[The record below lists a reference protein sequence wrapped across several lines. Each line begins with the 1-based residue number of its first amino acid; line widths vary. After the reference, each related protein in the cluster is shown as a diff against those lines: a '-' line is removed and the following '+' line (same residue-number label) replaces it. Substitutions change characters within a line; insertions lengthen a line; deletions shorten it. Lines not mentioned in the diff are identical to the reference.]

1 MRKTFIAFIFLIA
14 TLSVYAQSQGE
25 QMLKQAESDLKEM
38 NLNYTTH
45 DIKKIKSDYERAV
58 TQLLIENN
66 RILVGKAYCRLGEL
80 EMDNPERSIKYFS
93 DAYEIAKGIDSD
105 LELEAM
111 IAVEMWNGIMGDPI
125 QAWNNIKDNEPQQK
139 SSYSL
144 EDYISILEIMALT
157 AGRAEDMT
165 EVHRLFETIISI
177 DCGDNYQAICK
188 QVNAITDYSGLLL
201 QYRLYEQSLSM
212 ISLALDKVL
221 FLIDEGMLPLIWG
234 HVLYS
239 AGLSFLFCDEHAMAI
254 DYLKE
259 AISYYKLVFGDDYIE
274 LIHARKQ
281 LANVLITSDIFDE
294 AFMELDSAIIQAKS
308 LFGDTNHELMTA
320 NSYYSYGYIM
330 SLQFEKAKEKALE
343 SVRIA
348 KAINSTELE
357 PYLMLTISDWF
368 LKDYNSTVKDAR
380 ELLERCMLNTRHNL
394 LSLPEKDRELFWVS
408 HGAQTLQI
416 IANASIN
423 APQDY
428 GLLYDAA
435 LFYKGVLLNA
445 SQQIDFFI
453 SRDHTGTLSQL
464 RDRYRT
470 LSFKAEY
477 LAQGDE
483 ESQKES
489 EIIRKEA
496 HNAEFEFLSAS
507 KDLRKLIDVS
517 ECTWKEVE
525 KVLKDNEAAIEF
537 LRYEDFDKQT
547 KYVASILKHG
557 SAPINIP
564 LLGVNDKYIINQAKG
579 KAYSSTDF
587 FSKVFA
593 PLLPHL
599 TGCETV
605 WFSPSGALSSIAIE
619 NIKASKKQY
628 ASDIFSFKRLSST
641 RNLVNTKTERQ
652 WQTAALFG
660 GIDYNLTKEEV
671 EYYAAVST
679 HRGLESKHDWGYLKG
694 SLDEVNNIYSLLH
707 DIQTDLV
714 TAGEGVKE
722 RFQALSGMKTNLIHI
737 ATHGF
742 YLEDINELVGNEA
755 ANIEDHAMNTCGL
768 VFAGANN
775 NEAGNS
781 QGQGLLSA
789 TEIAN
794 MDVSECDLVVLSAC
808 GTGLNIINY
817 DESYGLMRAFKKAG
831 CGSLLLTLWDIDDA
845 VTSLFMQEFYKAKM
859 SGQSNI
865 SAMDSARITIRSK
878 HKSPKYWAGFILID

>member
-1 MRKTFIAFIFLIA
+1 MGKTFIAFILLA
-14 TLSVYAQSQGE
+14 STLSVYAQSQGE
-25 QMLKQAESDLKEM
+25 LMLKQAESDLKEM
-38 NLNYTTH
+38 NLDFTTH
-45 DIKKIKSDYERAV
+45 EIKKIQSDYEHAV

-66 RILVGKAYCRLGEL
+66 MNLVGKAYCRLGEL
-80 EMDNPERSIKYFS
+80 EMNNPEQSKKYFS
-93 DAYEIAKGIDSD
+93 EAYEIAKGTGSD

-125 QAWNNIKDNEPQQK
+125 QAWNRVKKNEPQQD
-139 SSYSL
+139 SFDSL
-144 EDYISILEIMALT
+144 EDYISILELMALT

-177 DCGDNYQAICK
+177 DCGDNYQAISK
-188 QVNAITDYSGLLL
+188 QVNAITDYSDLLL

-221 FLIDEGMLPLIWG
+221 FLMNEGMLPLIWG

-239 AGLSFLFCDEHAMAI
+239 AGLSFIYCDEHETAI

-259 AISYYKLVFGDDYIE
+259 AIAYYKLVFGDDYIE
-274 LIHARKQ
+274 LMHARKQ

-294 AFMELDSAIIQAKS
+294 AFLELDSAIVQAYS

-330 SLQFEKAKEKALE
+330 SLQFEKARERALE

-348 KAINSTELE
+348 KVINSTELE

-368 LKDYNSTVKDAR
+368 LKDYLSTLKDAR
-380 ELLERCMLNTRHNL
+380 ELLERCILNTRHNL
-394 LSLPEKDRELFWVS
+394 ISLPEKDRELFWVS

-416 IANASIN
+416 IANASIK
-423 APQDY
+423 APQDD

-445 SQQIDFFI
+445 SQQIDYII
-453 SRDHTGTLSQL
+453 SGDQTGTLSQL

-470 LSFKAEY
+470 LSFKADY

-507 KDLRKLIDVS
+507 KDLRILVDVS
-517 ECTWKEVE
+517 ECTWKDVE
-525 KVLKDNEAAIEF
+525 NVLKDNEAAIEF

-557 SAPINIP
+557 YAPINIP
-564 LLGVNDKYIINQAKG
+564 LVGVNDKYIIQQAKE

-587 FSKVFA
+587 YSKVLA
-593 PLLPHL
+593 PLLPYL
-599 TGCETV
+599 TGCNTV

-619 NIKASKKQY
+619 NIKVPKNQY
-628 ASDIFSFKRLSST
+628 ASDLFSFRRLSST
-641 RNLVNTKTERQ
+641 RNLAYPKNDSQ
-652 WQTAALFG
+652 WKTAALFG
-660 GIDYNLTKEEV
+660 GIDYNLSNEDV
-671 EYYAAVST
+671 EYYAEVAT
-679 HRGLESKHDWGYLKG
+679 HRGFECKHDWGYLKG
-694 SLDEVNNIYSLLH
+694 SLDEVNNIYRLLH
-707 DIQTDLV
+707 DVQTDLV
-714 TAGEGVKE
+714 VAGEGVKE
-722 RFQALSGMKTNLIHI
+722 RFQALSGKKTNLIHI

-755 ANIEDHAMNTCGL
+755 ANIEDQAMNTCGL

-775 NEAGNS
+775 NETSNS
-781 QGQGLLSA
+781 QSRGLLSA
-789 TEIAN
+789 AEIAN
-794 MDVSECDLVVLSAC
+794 MDLSECNLVVLSAC

-831 CGSLLLTLWDIDDA
+831 CNSLLLTLWDIDDA
-845 VTSLFMQEFYKAKM
+845 VTSLFMQEFYKAKL
-859 SGQSNI
+859 SGQTNVS
-865 SAMDSARITIRSK
+865 SMDIARKIVRSQYRA
-878 HKSPKYWAGFILID
+878 PKYWAGFILID